1 MSLIMAMPTKQGI
14 IVSGDY
20 RRESKYTD
28 RDSNE
33 VMYTT
38 HSDFEQKVFRTNN
51 GHAIALAGNAKLND
65 GTSTNDTVYKLVKSI
80 NRRKLTIKQEIE
92 FVKKD
97 ISAKTGDNPVALL
110 IAGYEN
116 GKQVILK
123 TDTREN
129 SIQDVSNEDIAVIG
143 VMGVAERLIRI
154 VPPRDTLCE
163 IDVVEYIKFLNRT
176 VAKMLE
182 FSDYNPMVSEDCDV
196 LVITEDNA
204 RWKTSLRR
212 LDSLR

>member
-1 MSLIMAMPTKQGI
+1 MAMPTKQGI

-97 ISAKTGDNPVALL
+97 KQEIILL
-110 IAGYEN
+110 RFLSLATRMEN
-116 GKQVILK
+116 K
-123 TDTREN
+123 
-129 SIQDVSNEDIAVIG
+129 SS
-143 VMGVAERLIRI
+143 
-154 VPPRDTLCE
+154 
-163 IDVVEYIKFLNRT
+163 
-176 VAKMLE
+176 
-182 FSDYNPMVSEDCDV
+182 
-196 LVITEDNA
+196 
-204 RWKTSLRR
+204 
-212 LDSLR
+212 